1 MTHLGHRLS
10 ALIDGELD
18 AVERDRVLVHLAG
31 CGPCREEAVAL
42 RTLKRRMNAL
52 GEAAADA
59 ALTRRLIG
67 LAHPGGTASSGQ
79 AGPRPW
85 PASEPLGSAR
95 GGREARPAWY
105 VTIGATA
112 VVLVGVGTAAFLA
125 GGGTE
130 QPAPSGP
137 QITPAVDMYVLQH
150 DLMSGITPGS
160 PLSPLAPS
168 RHGRHTS
175 KSRPSHVP

>member
-18 AVERDRVLVHLAG
+18 AVERDRVLVHLAR
-31 CGPCREEAVAL
+31 CEPCRGEAVAL

-67 LAHPGGTASSGQ
+67 LAQPDGHASSAQ
-79 AGPRPW
+79 AGPGPW
-85 PASEPLGSAR
+85 PASKPLGSGRGAR
-95 GGREARPAWY
+95 DARPAWY
-105 VTIGATA
+105 VAAGATA

-125 GGGTE
+125 GGGTD
-130 QPAPSGP
+130 QPGP
-137 QITPAVDMYVLQH
+137 RVTPAVDTYVLEH
-150 DLMSGITPGS
+150 DL
-160 PLSPLAPS
+160 
-168 RHGRHTS
+168 
-175 KSRPSHVP
+175 